1 MPLTKIQSLGI
12 TDGTIVNADINAS
25 AAIAGT
31 KISGSFGK
39 VLQVVNATDSTSRS
53 SSTVNTWITI
63 SNTLSV
69 TLTPSSASSKVFVMA
84 NFNLHTTTNET
95 YGQGTIYRGATNL
108 GSSNGGMS
116 RIWSKV
122 SSIPVFPMAISVLD
136 SPNTTSATTYQ
147 VYLYVSTGTSST
159 IYFNGLDSNI
169 QSSITAFEIGA

>member
-1 MPLTKIQSLGI
+1 MPQSNAFKFANNILTNGGY
-12 TDGTIVNADINAS
+12 DAADLVGAV
-25 AAIAGT
+25 G
-31 KISGSFGK
+31 GGK

-84 NFNLHTTTNET
+84 NINLHVSTNET
-95 YGQGTIYRGATNL
+95 YGQGTIYRGGTNI
-108 GSSNGGMS
+108 GNSNGGMS

-122 SSIPVFPMAISVLD
+122 TSIPVFPMAISVLD

-147 VYLYVSTGTSST
+147 VYLYVSTGGSST

>member
-1 MPLTKIQSLGI
+1 MSITKLNNLSISAVTALP
-12 TDGTIVNADINAS
+12 
-25 AAIAGT
+25 AAIST
-31 KISGSFGK
+31 GK

-69 TLTPSSASSKVFVMA
+69 TLTPSSASNKVFIMA
-84 NFNLHTTTNET
+84 NFNLHVSTNET
-95 YGQGTIYRGATNL
+95 YGQGTIYRGNTNI
-108 GSSNGGMS
+108 GNSNGGMS

-169 QSSITAFEIGA
+169 QSSITAFEIAG

>member
-1 MPLTKIQSLGI
+1 MSITKLNNLSLSAV
-12 TDGTIVNADINAS
+12 TALP
-25 AAIAGT
+25 AAIST
-31 KISGSFGK
+31 GK

-69 TLTPSSASSKVFVMA
+69 TLTPSSASNKVFIMA
-84 NFNLHTTTNET
+84 NFNLHVSTNET
-95 YGQGTIYRGATNL
+95 YGQGTIYRGNTNI
-108 GSSNGGMS
+108 GNSNGGMS

-169 QSSITAFEIGA
+169 QSSITAFEIAG